1 MNNHQNYVELPV
13 ADAGIMAAYTA
24 FLADVKQ
31 PAPAII
37 VLQEAFGVNHHIRSV
52 ADRFAS
58 EGYIA
63 IAPELFHRTAPKGF
77 AGDYADFNTVVPHTS
92 KLTNEGFKADLE
104 ATWQWLSTQTNVD
117 INAVYAIGYC
127 MGGRVAFIANALL
140 PLKAAVSYY
149 GGGLDK
155 VAQMAADIHGKHL
168 FFWGGRDAHIKTEN
182 VNTII
187 DAIDEAGKDYIN
199 VKISYADHG
208 FNCDERPS
216 YNEAASNEAWAL
228 TLAFLKNN
236 R

>member
-1 MNNHQNYVELPV
+1 MDNENYIELNI
-13 ADAGIMAAYTA
+13 ADGSNMAAYTA
-24 FLADVKQ
+24 FPADVK
-31 PAPAII
+31 PGTPAII

-52 ADRFAS
+52 ADKFAA

-77 AGDYADFNTVVPHTS
+77 AGDYADFNSVTPHTS
-92 KLTNEGFKADLE
+92 KLSNEGFEADLE
-104 ATWQWLSTQTNVD
+104 ATWAWLSTQTNVD

-155 VAQMAADIHGKHL
+155 VAHTAANLHGKHL
-168 FFWGGRDAHIKTEN
+168 FFWGGKDAHIKTEN
-182 VNTII
+182 INTTIN
-187 DAIDEAGKDYIN
+187 AIEAAEKDYIN

-208 FNCDERPS
+208 FNCDERSS
-216 YNEAASNEAWAL
+216 YNEAASKEAWAL
-228 TLAFLKNN
+228 TVAFLENN